1 MIITYNGYSEILK
14 SIYYNL
20 LDSLKLNFK
29 ISSNEKKK
37 EWLLCWKAIQKKKK
51 IFLKKIS
58 SYNILVFP

>member
-29 ISSNEKKK
+29 ISSNEKK
-37 EWLLCWKAIQKKKK
+37 EWLLCWKAIQKKKY
-51 IFLKKIS
+51 L
-58 SYNILVFP
+58 

>member
-29 ISSNEKKK
+29 ISSNEKKNGYCAGK
-37 EWLLCWKAIQKKKK
+37 QFKKKK
-51 IFLKKIS
+51 KYF
-58 SYNILVFP
+58 

>member
-37 EWLLCWKAIQKKKK
+37 RMVTVLESNSKKKK
-51 IFLKKIS
+51 NIS
-58 SYNILVFP
+58 EENILV

>member
-37 EWLLCWKAIQKKKK
+37 RMVTVLESNSKKK
-51 IFLKKIS
+51 ISLKKIS